1 MSTAA
6 AALTLLILTKREIEV
21 WKDQTLPLPKT
32 NNPLRE
38 WCSGVQIFPWSSLLA
53 QCVLVI
59 PHTSA
64 SPERLFLPLV
74 TPWPR
79 NNAVCH
85 MIILRNACIYMKP
98 CLKSVSGPQTRRS
111 STWIISS
118 LLPCFSP
125 WPLFSEG
132 AFCLQVTFVWCG
144 INVFSWTWMTATGF
158 GLVHTFRVSVYVV
171 CVSPHDFY
179 LWQIMLIFNSSFVGI
194 FYHASIS

>member
-1 MSTAA
+1 VIVEELCVKVIDEVKGADDAHTHYHTDDSTSNFMSTAA

-74 TPWPR
+74 TP
-79 NNAVCH
+79 
-85 MIILRNACIYMKP
+85 
-98 CLKSVSGPQTRRS
+98 
-111 STWIISS
+111 
-118 LLPCFSP
+118 
-125 WPLFSEG
+125 
-132 AFCLQVTFVWCG
+132 
-144 INVFSWTWMTATGF
+144 
-158 GLVHTFRVSVYVV
+158 
-171 CVSPHDFY
+171 
-179 LWQIMLIFNSSFVGI
+179 
-194 FYHASIS
+194 